1 MDGEARALIVGAGG
15 AGQRHA
21 EALDELGIPYNGP
34 LSARA
39 VASDPSPIRDRRVQV
54 VHVCSENALHG
65 PLVTAALDAGKD
77 IVCEKPL
84 ALDVPTA
91 VQMAASAERSGR
103 LAVVAYN
110 TRFHPM
116 VIELAARVSAGS
128 LGPLHGVRGGYLQDW
143 LMLKTDDDWRVDAA
157 RGGASRVVADIGTH
171 WADLAERIT
180 ERTIDAVVAQV
191 GRLHDRATEDH
202 AQILLRFAGGL
213 GGACILS
220 QAAAGHANE
229 LELSLDGASGS
240 ATWRSERPGELW
252 LGQRGDARVITREG
266 RDLVSA
272 DAARLAELAPGP
284 NEARRNFLAAD
295 RPCTSAAKKTH
306 EARRRTWL
314 RDARRFRRR
323 TSCPRFQHLK
333 STGWIVKR
341 RRFARTFPYRA
352 CS

>member
-1 MDGEARALIVGAGG
+1 MEGGARALVVGAGG
-15 AGQRHA
+15 AGRRHA
-21 EALDELGIPYNGP
+21 EALDELGIPYIGP
-34 LSARA
+34 ASARA
-39 VASDPSPIRDRRVQV
+39 VASDPSPMRDRRVQV

-77 IVCEKPL
+77 VVCEKPL

-91 VQMAASAERSGR
+91 VQMAAFAERTGR

-116 VIELAARVSAGS
+116 IVELSARVKAGS

-180 ERTIDAVVAQV
+180 ERTIEAVVAQV

-202 AQILLRFAGGL
+202 ALLLMRFAGGL
-213 GGACILS
+213 GGACVLS
-220 QAAAGHANE
+220 QAAAGHGNE
-229 LELSLDGASGS
+229 LELSLDGAAGS

-252 LGQRGDARVITREG
+252 LGQRGDARVIR
-266 RDLVSA
+266 RDGGELVSA
-272 DAARLAELAPGP
+272 VAARLAALRPGP
-284 NEARRNFLAAD
+284 NESRRNLLAAVYA
-295 RPCTSAAKKTH
+295 RVGGSEEIAALRLPTFVEGLRHVRLAAAALASA
-306 EARRRTWL
+306 
-314 RDARRFRRR
+314 
-323 TSCPRFQHLK
+323 Q
-333 STGWIVKR
+333 
-341 RRFARTFPYRA
+341 RA
-352 CS
+352 SWVDVG